1 MGVVVSCREADAL
14 SRAAEVLA
22 GGGLVAFPTETYYGL
37 AADLAQ
43 ASALARLA
51 DLKGR
56 EANKPF
62 PLIAADMAQALALA
76 AEVPALARELMA
88 RHWPGPLTL
97 VLTARSGLPRE
108 VVSPDGGV
116 GVRVSPHPV
125 AGGLARALG
134 RPITATSANPAGL
147 PPARRVE
154 ELHPRIVQG
163 VDLVLEGGAT
173 PGGPAS
179 TVLDVRRQPPRL
191 LRAGPVEV
199 AGAERARRFQWKR
212 LILSRRRAG

>member
-1 MGVVVSCREADAL
+1 MAVVISCREEGAL
-14 SRAAEVLA
+14 ARAAAVLA
-22 GGGLVAFPTETYYGL
+22 EGGLVAFPTETYYGL
-37 AADLAQ
+37 AADLAR
-43 ASALARLA
+43 ASALARLGE
-51 DLKGR
+51 LKGR
-56 EANKPF
+56 EAGKPF
-62 PLIAADMAQALALA
+62 ALIGADVGQALSLA

-97 VLTARSGLPRE
+97 VLTARSGLPRA

-125 AGGLARALG
+125 AAGLARALG
-134 RPITATSANPAGL
+134 RVVTATSANPAGL
-147 PPARRVE
+147 PPARRVA

-163 VDLVLEGGAT
+163 VDLVLDGGTT

-179 TVLDVRRQPPRL
+179 TVLDVRRHPPRL

-199 AGAERARRFQWKR
+199 
-212 LILSRRRAG
+212 